1 MECTSLAAVR
11 PQIDRIDRL
20 LVGLLAERGGYVRQ
34 AARFKTDAAAVA
46 APQRVA
52 EVLARVEALADE
64 LGADRQVVTAVWR
77 TMIDAFIVAER
88 AAHAALHPPT
98 PTPLTSD

>member
-11 PQIDRIDRL
+11 QQIDRIDQQ
-20 LVGLLAERGGYVRQ
+20 LVSLLAERGDYVRQ
-34 AARFKTDAAAVA
+34 AARFKADAAAVA

-52 EVLARVEALADE
+52 AVLARVDALAGE
-64 LGADRQVVTAVWR
+64 LGADRQVVAAVWR
-77 TMIDAFIVAER
+77 AMIDAFIVAEQ

>member
-11 PQIDRIDRL
+11 QQIDRIDQQ

-34 AARFKTDAAAVA
+34 AARFKANAAAVA

-52 EVLARVEALADE
+52 AVLARVDALASE
-64 LGADRQVVTAVWR
+64 LGADRQVVAAVWR
-77 TMIDAFIVAER
+77 AMIDAFIVAEQ